1 MKGCA
6 EKDCNGPTLPNSE
19 YCLMHRKLNKEVVN
33 QERKSNSE
41 LQTSSGWLFGFVLLF
56 ILLFVFLGFLQ
67 MIDEVASAT
76 GGSGSS
82 GACYGL
88 IFLIFIAILVLFLKD
103 MDEKTKDN

>member
-1 MKGCA
+1 MKECTVENCG
-6 EKDCNGPTLPNSE
+6 GPPLPNSE

-41 LQTSSGWLFGFVLLF
+41 HETSSGGLFGFVLLF
-56 ILLFVFLGFLQ
+56 IFLFVVLGFLQ
-67 MIDEVASAT
+67 MVDEVASAT
-76 GGSGSS
+76 GGPGSS

-103 MDEKTKDN
+103 MDEKNKR